1 MCPIGHKRGH
11 IYYIK
16 GGTTKYVPY
25 RAQKRA
31 QRRAHLLNIYE
42 RERGHIYYIKEG
54 TTKYVPYVPY
64 RAQKRAHLF

>member
-31 QRRAHLLNIYE
+31 Q
-42 RERGHIYYIKEG
+42 
-54 TTKYVPYVPY
+54 
-64 RAQKRAHLF
+64 KRAHLFYIIHCIQFYRNWVSNLYTKSYL

>member
-1 MCPIGHKRGH
+1 MWKIERGYIYYIKEGTVQKRGH

-16 GGTTKYVPY
+16 EGTTKYVPY

-42 RERGHIYYIKEG
+42 RERGG
-54 TTKYVPYVPY
+54 T
-64 RAQKRAHLF
+64 FII